1 MLEGTPSRST
11 ERIECEGKG
20 EGELE
25 WVNEEGEEED
35 CLQPWDWLQM
45 QGQSLIQL
53 IFFLEISLENV
64 TSQNSGNPMSK
75 WSELVKSQWI

>member
-1 MLEGTPSRST
+1 M
-11 ERIECEGKG
+11 IECEGKG

-35 CLQPWDWLQM
+35 CLQPWDWLQT

>member
-1 MLEGTPSRST
+1 M
-11 ERIECEGKG
+11 IECEGKG

-25 WVNEEGEEED
+25 WVKEEGEEED
-35 CLQPWDWLQM
+35 CLQPWDWLQL

-75 WSELVKSQWI
+75 WSEPMKNEWIWDFPVV